1 MQLGSLCKKPI
12 ITVGRSA
19 TLQQAAALMR
29 EHHVGSLVV
38 TEAQDEGERVCGVLT
53 DRDLAIE
60 VLARGLDGARSQ
72 VGQLPDGML
81 ISAPMQ
87 ADIDDAIVLMQTHG
101 VRRLLV
107 RDDSGNLVGL
117 VSFDDLLQAC
127 AGQLNGLASVL
138 RKGIERETTERQAL
152 AAPPRAAP
160 LRVPSTGTAG
170 WGAGGAWSRLG
181 ETRMPVPRSDAEV
194 AD

>member
-1 MQLGSLCKKPI
+1 MDLASLCKRPI

-19 TLQQAAALMR
+19 TLQQAAGLMR
-29 EHHVGSLVV
+29 EHHVGSLIV
-38 TEAQDEGERVCGVLT
+38 TEVQDEGERVCGVLT

-60 VLARGLDGARSQ
+60 VLARGLDGTRSL
-72 VGQLPDGML
+72 VGQLPDGKL
-81 ISAPMQ
+81 ISAPMR
-87 ADIDDAIVLMQTHG
+87 ADIDDAIELMQAHG

-127 AGQLNGLASVL
+127 AGRLNGLAAVL
-138 RKGIERETTERQAL
+138 QKGIEREAAERQAL
-152 AAPPRAAP
+152 AAPPRRAP

-170 WGAGGAWSRLG
+170 WGSGDAWPRFG
-181 ETRMPVPRSDAEV
+181 EPLVPRSDREEAN
-194 AD
+194 